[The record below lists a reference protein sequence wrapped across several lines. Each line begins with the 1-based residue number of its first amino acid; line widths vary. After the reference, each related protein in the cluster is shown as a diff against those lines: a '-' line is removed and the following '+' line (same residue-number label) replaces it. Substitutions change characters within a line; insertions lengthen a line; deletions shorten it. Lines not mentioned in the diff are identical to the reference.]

1 MNKCWVILLLV
12 LFLSGCSAQET
23 FETVS
28 DDYDISA
35 MAQMQQLQLTL
46 PENAAVTTMENDE
59 TGKIYLCDGYTV
71 TVQTMG
77 AGDLNK
83 TLRQVTGFSE
93 DQLTIM
99 QTQKDGFTRYDCVWC
114 AAGEG
119 GDQVC
124 RAAILDDGSYHYAV
138 TVMAEQS
145 VAGQQTE
152 TWQSIL
158 NSLNLS
164 TD

>member
-1 MNKCWVILLLV
+1 MALL
-12 LFLSGCSAQET
+12 LSGCAAQET
-23 FETVS
+23 FETLS

-46 PENAAVTTMENDE
+46 PEDAAVTTMENDE
-59 TGKIYLCDGYTV
+59 TGKIYLCDGYSV
-71 TVQTMG
+71 AVQTMQ

-83 TLRQVTGFSE
+83 TLRQVTGFSKE
-93 DQLTIM
+93 QLTVM
-99 QTQKDGFTRYDCVWC
+99 QTRKDGITRYECVWS

-138 TVMAEQS
+138 TVMAEQAA
-145 VAGQQTE
+145 AGQQTK

-158 NSLNLS
+158 DSITLS
-164 TD
+164 TG

>member
-1 MNKCWVILLLV
+1 MKKCWVILLMAL
-12 LFLSGCSAQET
+12 LLSGCAAQET
-23 FETVS
+23 FETLS

-46 PENAAVTTMENDE
+46 PEDAAVTTMENDE
-59 TGKIYLCDGYTV
+59 TGKIYLCDGYSV
-71 TVQTMG
+71 AVQTMQ

-83 TLRQVTGFSE
+83 TLRQVTGFSKE
-93 DQLTIM
+93 QLTVM
-99 QTQKDGFTRYDCVWC
+99 QTRKDGITRYECVWS

-138 TVMAEQS
+138 TVMAEQAA
-145 VAGQQTE
+145 AGQQTK

-158 NSLNLS
+158 DSITLS
-164 TD
+164 TG